1 MTDTSLVH
9 PRRLPRTWVN
19 LKNRAVGL
27 RERMDDPDCDPD
39 RLRRTFERFYLVNG
53 LVSGWNGTYRSK
65 IRPAISGATGAVR
78 ILDIGCG
85 SGDVLRRI
93 VRLARRDGFDVTGLG
108 IDPDPFAIAVADG
121 AKRVP
126 GVTFR
131 RARSDELLAAGESF
145 DVVLSNHLLHHLG
158 ETELAS
164 VIADS
169 RELAARVCV
178 HSDIERSWFAYAG
191 FALIGVP
198 FARGSFIRVD
208 GLRSIR
214 RSYRRDELAAVLPPG
229 WSAVRR
235 RPSRL
240 LAVYSKAG
248 P

>member
-1 MTDTSLVH
+1 M
-9 PRRLPRTWVN
+9 R
-19 LKNRAVGL
+19 L
-27 RERMDDPDCDPD
+27 RERMDDPGCDPTQ
-39 RLRRTFERFYLVNG
+39 LRRTFARFHLVNG
-53 LVSGWNGTYRSK
+53 LVAGWNGTYRSQ

-85 SGDVLRRI
+85 GGDVLRRV
-93 VRLARRDGFDVTGLG
+93 VRLARRDGFEVTGLG
-108 IDPDPFAIAVADG
+108 IDPDSLAIAVAEGSDP
-121 AKRVP
+121 VP

-131 RARSDELLAAGESF
+131 RARSDELLAEGESF

-169 RELAARVCV
+169 RELATRVCV

-191 FALIGVP
+191 FAVIGVP
-198 FARGSFIRVD
+198 FAPGSFIRVD

-214 RSYRRDELAAVLPPG
+214 RSYRRDELAAELPPG
-229 WSAVRR
+229 WSVVRR

-240 LAVYSKAG
+240 LAVCSKAET
-248 P
+248 